1 MTNCPHC
8 FSPLDPDLR
17 LYRCPGPCE
26 SFTDPVASAHRGS
39 QVVAFTTQGLKR
51 EGKGPWN
58 PPASVS
64 CYRCR
69 KEAGEIC
76 PDCHLDLPR
85 SWRAGRAVCV
95 AMAGARATGK
105 SVYLAVVVKQLEQML
120 QQMNSLLRFTTDEG
134 RSTYTTN
141 YEAHLY
147 GQREIMP
154 STAPA
159 NVANAYQAVP
169 MIISLGVINGVPQYL
184 VLRDVAGEDLER
196 PAGDQT
202 YLSYFRRAHAV
213 FFLFDPSAVPSV
225 RELLRG
231 IVPEQLM
238 QPGDPVRVLHNL
250 LSIIGDSSPPIAM
263 ILSKFDTLQELGV
276 HEDRTWSTIMANPG
290 AAFQRDPGFRETA
303 LRLRR
308 CRAAAPGGPQPALSA
323 GRTVVRERDGEPAPR
338 PSLRSPVLLGVRA
351 RWRGQGRTAAPARDR
366 PLPVP
371 RPVALGS
378 RPTGS
383 DPGEEHG
390 QLR

>member
-26 SFTDPVASAHRGS
+26 SSPDPVASAHRGS
-39 QVVAFTTQGLKR
+39 QVLAFTTQGLKR

-58 PPASVS
+58 PPPSVS

-76 PDCHLDLPR
+76 PVCHLELPR

-303 LRLRR
+303 YDSADAELLHLEVRSLLYLLGAQSFVNAMENPHRGRAYDHQFFSVSALGGAAKGEQLHLHGIAPFRCLDPLRW
-308 CRAAAPGGPQPALSA
+308 ALA
-323 GRTVVRERDGEPAPR
+323 RQGVIPVK
-338 PSLRSPVLLGVRA
+338 SPV
-351 RWRGQGRTAAPARDR
+351 
-366 PLPVP
+366 
-371 RPVALGS
+371 S
-378 RPTGS
+378 
-383 DPGEEHG
+383 
-390 QLR
+390 